1 MPRGAERIRV
11 PGLRGFLVALAGIV
25 ALGALAFLRRYRS
38 TDRTALALGLLVGGG
53 VCLVVALAW
62 FQQRFGGAA
71 IQRRQLWRTGIR
83 SGVIAGI
90 STTVLAVI
98 LLAARW
104 ALDQRVSPAAEA
116 FGPGFL
122 TALCAFAQ
130 QMSLGAVVYLAA
142 GGAVGGLVGLLVAE
156 VIGVAAERLPE
167 EAGSDP
173 SSSGAERPASPD
185 SRSGV

>member
-11 PGLRGFLVALAGIV
+11 PRLRAFLVALTGIV
-25 ALGALAFLRRYRS
+25 TLGALVFLRRYRS

-62 FQQRFGGAA
+62 FQRRYGGAVL
-71 IQRRQLWRTGIR
+71 QRRQLWGSGIR
-83 SGVIAGI
+83 AGVVAGI
-90 STTVLAVI
+90 GTTVLAVI

-122 TALCAFAQ
+122 TALRAFAQ
-130 QMSLGAVVYLAA
+130 QLSLGVAAYLAA
-142 GGAVGGLVGLLVAE
+142 GGALGGLVGLLVAE
-156 VIGVAAERLPE
+156 VIGIAGERLPDE
-167 EAGSDP
+167 TTAPAAS
-173 SSSGAERPASPD
+173 APASPEGD
-185 SRSGV
+185 